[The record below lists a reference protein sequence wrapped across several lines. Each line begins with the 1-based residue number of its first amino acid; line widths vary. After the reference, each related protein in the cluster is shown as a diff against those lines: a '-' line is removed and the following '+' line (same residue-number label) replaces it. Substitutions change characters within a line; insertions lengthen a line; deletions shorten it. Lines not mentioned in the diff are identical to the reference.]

1 MSTFLKN
8 FNNVIVDKLIEDLD
22 ANTTNYYV
30 FAGKFKEWE
39 DDEFP
44 PNADLSLKT
53 AEFDLRNDILFG
65 KKITSADS
73 AKMIRKVEWEANTTY
88 DFYDHRDPDLFQKDF
103 FVVNSANNV
112 YKCLFNN
119 NDEPSMFEPGFVST
133 EPVRTAD
140 GYLWKYMY
148 TIEPS
153 DANRFATDDFIPISP
168 NTDIETSAVGGT
180 IEVILVDDGGVDYEV
195 FNIGT
200 IQTVVSNTVFRI
212 DNSAAVS
219 NGFYTDSAIYI
230 ETGTGAGSI
239 SEIVN
244 YVSNTSG
251 KFITTANSLI
261 LDTTSE
267 YIISPRVVVNGD
279 GSGIVAYSTVDTTQ
293 GVVDQIFVQNTGS
306 DYTFADIQIIA
317 NTIHGSGA
325 TAEAII
331 SPLRGH
337 GADPANEL
345 GADKL
350 AITVNFTETES
361 NTIPAEIDFRQAGI
375 IRGVENFANT
385 DLYEDS
391 TFNHTV
397 KFDTNY
403 IAGTPFSNNEIVTG
417 TISGAKAEIINVDLN
432 TAKAQM
438 ITVTAFISG
447 ETVISD
453 SGIQASITNLS
464 GRDINKYSGEI
475 MYYTNFSPL
484 TRQELSSET
493 VKLIIRI

>member
-8 FNNVIVDKLIEDLD
+8 FNNVIIDKLVDDLD

-30 FAGKFKEWE
+30 FAGKWKEWE
-39 DDEFP
+39 DDQFP
-44 PNADLSLKT
+44 PETNLSLET

-65 KKITSADS
+65 KKITSTDS
-73 AKMIRKVEWEANTTY
+73 AKMIRKIQWVSNTTY
-88 DFYDHRDPDLFQKDF
+88 DFYDHRDPDLTEKDF

-119 NDEPSMFEPGFVST
+119 DNQPSMFEPGFVGMD
-133 EPVRTAD
+133 PVRTGD

-148 TIEPS
+148 TIESS
-153 DANRFATDDFIPISP
+153 DANRFATNDFVPISP
-168 NTDIETSAVGGT
+168 NTAIEAAAVGGT
-180 IEVILVDDGGVDYEV
+180 IEVILVEDGGVDYQV
-195 FNIGT
+195 FNTGT

-219 NGFYTDSAIYI
+219 NGFYTDSAVYI
-230 ETGTGAGSI
+230 ETGAGAGSI

-251 KFITTANSLI
+251 KFITTADSLS

-293 GVVDQIFVQNTGS
+293 GVVDQIFVQNPGA
-306 DYTFADIQIIA
+306 DYTFADIQIVA

-361 NTIPAEIDFRQAGI
+361 NTIPEDIDFRQAGI
-375 IRGVENFANT
+375 IRGV
-385 DLYEDS
+385 
-391 TFNHTV
+391 
-397 KFDTNY
+397 
-403 IAGTPFSNNEIVTG
+403 
-417 TISGAKAEIINVDLN
+417 
-432 TAKAQM
+432 
-438 ITVTAFISG
+438 
-447 ETVISD
+447 
-453 SGIQASITNLS
+453 
-464 GRDINKYSGEI
+464 
-475 MYYTNFSPL
+475 
-484 TRQELSSET
+484 
-493 VKLIIRI
+493 